1 MKRAGTKRKFENKK
15 QNKGLSCVMHQNGAV
30 SGLAWTLAL
39 ERRSPTPW
47 GGTALAYI
55 LHATRLVHDSRMV
68 CYPTTANHARHFSS
82 RIYTHR
88 AHCGHQKRWRRL
100 CELDGILFKFQ
111 TWIQFLVLWEEVWE
125 KQVKKKKKKKFSIE
139 EWLTCDA
146 TRRTTGVGLD
156 AGLVQHTKSSDA
168 GDRTSPAGAN
178 IVHRLLQPTPSNSL
192 AVICGRSQL
201 GGQKGTTWMA
211 GNSIASEN
219 IEKKERM

>member
-1 MKRAGTKRKFENKK
+1 MCDASK
-15 QNKGLSCVMHQNGAV
+15 
-30 SGLAWTLAL
+30 
-39 ERRSPTPW
+39 
-47 GGTALAYI
+47 
-55 LHATRLVHDSRMV
+55 
-68 CYPTTANHARHFSS
+68 
-82 RIYTHR
+82 
-88 AHCGHQKRWRRL
+88 WRRL
-100 CELDGILFKFQ
+100 RVSVNSGAGATKSHSMGGNRPRVYTTCNSPCTRLPNGLLSNDRESRSA
-111 TWIQFLVLWEEVWE
+111 FLVKDLYPTRSLWSSKTMKKTLRIGWNFIQVSDVNIIPCAVRRSVRKASKEEEEE
-125 KQVKKKKKKKFSIE
+125 KYSIE

-146 TRRTTGVGLD
+146 TRLTTGVGLD